1 MILRLLRDWRIAS
14 RFFAMGGLSKREVR
28 LLLWPSRRRI
38 TRRRLSPPYR
48 IWRRCMA
55 EPLLQARNLVFRYG
69 GNLALNDVSFDMAS
83 GETLALVGPSGSG
96 KSMLA
101 RALLRL
107 HPLASGAIRF
117 EGENWLALSGSAL
130 RRRRAHMQLVFQDPL
145 SAFNPRA
152 SLRDLLYEPLRIHGI
167 KRDIGELLQKVG
179 LDSALAQ
186 RGVHEVSGGQR
197 QRVAI
202 ARALATS
209 PSLIVLDEAVS
220 ALDVTVRGAILKL
233 LREVQKAENTAYLFI
248 THDLGVA
255 AQMADRIAVMEHGRI
270 VECRPT
276 QELIATP
283 HAPITRA
290 LIEAVPR
297 LERFR
302 F

>member
-1 MILRLLRDWRIAS
+1 MS
-14 RFFAMGGLSKREVR
+14 
-28 LLLWPSRRRI
+28 
-38 TRRRLSPPYR
+38 
-48 IWRRCMA
+48 